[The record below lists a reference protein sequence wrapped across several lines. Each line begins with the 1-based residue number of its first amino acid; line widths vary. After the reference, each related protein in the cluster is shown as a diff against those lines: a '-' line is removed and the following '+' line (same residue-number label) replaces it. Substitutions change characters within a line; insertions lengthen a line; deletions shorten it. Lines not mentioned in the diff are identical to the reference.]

1 MCKGTNTVEKCSVVA
16 ASWMPDGK
24 GGWMPTPEILTED
37 EAIRFLRIDGLNIQH
52 PKETLRY
59 YRSKHGLK
67 ACQIGKGV
75 RFTIGNLRELVNN
88 LIEKNPR

>member
-1 MCKGTNTVEKCSVVA
+1 MTNFKTGIA

-37 EAIRFLRIDGLNIQH
+37 ETLRFLRMDSIDIKH

-59 YRSKHGLK
+59 YRNKYGLK
-67 ACQIGKGV
+67 GVQIGKAL
-75 RFTIGNLRELVNN
+75 RFTIGELRKLVKR
-88 LIEKNPR
+88 LMDENPR